1 MNCHDALSRIKAGKS
16 GYNGEDADSNV
27 VSIHFRTCQILIIRI
42 GFNIKILIINLPF

>member
-27 VSIHFRTCQILIIRI
+27 VSIHILIAIRQIL
-42 GFNIKILIINLPF
+42 KLKKHLSS